1 MFLPIGLECWVLL
14 IHTKSQIQTTQRKS
28 TLRCKWE
35 IWPALP
41 AKANSPNRSKI
52 LVSDHKLQSWCE
64 PARSSKQC
72 RSACATALCDSTLLT
87 GSPKNAAS
95 TRMWCGYRISSKLA
109 SQRRGRFTQRKKGFP
124 SPLGGAPNNETAK
137 CILWLWEFHIFELCP
152 GVVLLL
158 LFSGKRISAAVSGL
172 DYREFCTLE
181 TITSHCRVSVCVCVF
196 DPAGCILFRTL
207 LHLLLGPPNV
217 CRLYGIRFLLAWSVL
232 FQ

>member
-1 MFLPIGLECWVLL
+1 MFLPIGLECWVLFT
-14 IHTKSQIQTTQRKS
+14 HRKSQTQTTQRKS

-64 PARSSKQC
+64 PALSPPN
-72 RSACATALCDSTLLT
+72 SADLHVLLHYATPLFWLVHPKTQHPPECDAVIASAPNLL
-87 GSPKNAAS
+87 PRDEAS
-95 TRMWCGYRISSKLA
+95 FA
-109 SQRRGRFTQRKKGFP
+109 QRKKGFP
-124 SPLGGAPNNETAK
+124 SPSGRAPNNETAK

-158 LFSGKRISAAVSGL
+158 LFSGKRISAVSGL
-172 DYREFCTLE
+172 EYREFCTLE
-181 TITSHCRVSVCVCVF
+181 TITSHCRVCVF

-207 LHLLLGPPNV
+207 LHLLLGPQNV